1 VDYGLKGFSQDYPF
15 ELETIMKAIIVE
27 ALGGLDRVKRIE
39 LPDPAPPGAGAI
51 KVRLHACSGFCLGSP
66 R

>member
-1 VDYGLKGFSQDYPF
+1 
-15 ELETIMKAIIVE
+15 LEIIMKAIIVE
-27 ALGGLDRVKRIE
+27 ALRGLDRVKRTE

-51 KVRLHACSGFCLGSP
+51 RVRLHACSGFCLASP